1 MIETI
6 SIQNI
11 QFKRGKHA
19 TLVRELVNDKILKAG
34 EPAYETDT
42 GKLKIGDGIHNYAD
56 LAYINVSVE
65 ELNRAVA
72 AAQAAERGANTAAN
86 NANTYSVD
94 ARQAAAQAEH
104 AEQVVKDIPNQVEE
118 YIEHKFWYGTLE
130 EYNELV
136 EHGEIDPDSFYFVKN
151 A

>member
-94 ARQAAAQAEH
+94 ARQAAARAEH
-104 AEQVVKDIPNQVEE
+104 AEQVVKDIPDQVKE

-130 EYNELV
+130 EYNDLV
-136 EHGEIDPDSFYFVKN
+136 EQGRIDPDSFYFVKN